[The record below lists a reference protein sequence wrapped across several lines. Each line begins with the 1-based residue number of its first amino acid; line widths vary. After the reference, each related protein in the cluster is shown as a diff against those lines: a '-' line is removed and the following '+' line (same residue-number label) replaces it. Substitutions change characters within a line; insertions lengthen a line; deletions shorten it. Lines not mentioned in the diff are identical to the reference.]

1 MQAVVQAETHID
13 LTPHCAAPSSQA
25 AQSEGNEVT
34 ALVLGGGSYGTA
46 VVDPHHPDTAIK
58 YFKQSVTPKEALYEF
73 DAHSRIST
81 VFAEFMAEHSTC
93 KVHIPAPRGF
103 SSAGGILTDCH
114 AFSCSY
120 SMDWIRSA
128 RADRVQQHLL
138 LDRGHQS
145 SAGCIVFAS
154 CGVDSVGVGWPGAGV
169 LTEAEMARG
178 RPRGEYHGIAQVV
191 GKFGGQTAVEDI
203 AHRMGILYGV
213 VAAAGYAPKE
223 VEVVLDGAGN
233 VCLYDFGM
241 VFVGGIEDSDAGADM
256 YTPKQPDV
264 NDHGGDTGATAAAVA
279 LFERY
284 REGLAFAE
292 AFYARRRAS
301 AQQLDDTFRDSLQ
314 HSGMWS
320 G

>member
-1 MQAVVQAETHID
+1 MEG
-13 LTPHCAAPSSQA
+13 A

-103 SSAGGILTDCH
+103 SSAGGDPDGLP
-114 AFSCSY
+114 
-120 SMDWIRSA
+120 R
-128 RADRVQQHLL
+128 LL
-138 LDRGHQS
+138 LQLQHGLDPER
-145 SAGCIVFAS
+145 
-154 CGVDSVGVGWPGAGV
+154 PGRQGAAAPAARPGPPV
-169 LTEAEMARG
+169 LR
-178 RPRGEYHGIAQVV
+178 RLHRVRVVV